1 MMTLFYSCDFRGHT
15 FIYLYGFASLPVCVC
30 VCVCGAGIAWYSVG
44 SDKFHSSQTTIEHN
58 KMKVQVLPALSDN
71 YMYLVSVI

>member
-1 MMTLFYSCDFRGHT
+1 MISVAILS
-15 FIYLYGFASLPVCVC
+15 FIYMALLPFLCVC